1 MTIKYSYN
9 ILRPSLR
16 FLQLGSGKRKFIGN
30 IKSLIEPTESEK
42 KGLAGFVVGIT
53 IFSLPG
59 WTYPRTCP
67 VLTVRILSI
76 DNVNNRLA

>member
-1 MTIKYSYN
+1 ME
-9 ILRPSLR
+9 LSLNEP
-16 FLQLGSGKRKFIGN
+16 FESGR
-30 IKSLIEPTESEK
+30 
-42 KGLAGFVVGIT
+42 KGLVGFVVGIT
-53 IFSLPG
+53 IFSLLS